1 MKAKKSKGKPAA
13 KRATKDLPPKKA
25 GEVKGGF
32 FINPAIATSIANI
45 QHEAAKQIVQNIRG

>member
-25 GEVKGGF
+25 GEVKGGS
-32 FINPAIATSIANI
+32 IATQEDDSLKA
-45 QHEAAKQIVQNIRG
+45 IVRNIRG